1 VAPFHAKLPIEDKAY
16 QREVLCVTAKLAA
29 DDRDGSLATGD
40 MPLVVAMPLAV
51 AACSLHLRRCWD

>member
-1 VAPFHAKLPIEDKAY
+1 
-16 QREVLCVTAKLAA
+16 VLCVTAKLAA

-51 AACSLHLRRCWD
+51 AACPLHLRRCWD